1 MLEDDNKQLDL
12 NETSE
17 VTADN
22 EAGEIISESE
32 NISESVII
40 PEGDVKPE
48 EEIKPEEVKD
58 SEDVVKSGDDVK
70 LEEETKPEESVN
82 TDEAEN
88 TDEEL
93 TAEEVVASET
103 ETSAKKASKGFK
115 LEKGTTAYEVFDW
128 LRTIC
133 IGVLAGVF
141 IVVFLIQRD
150 NVYGDSMVPTLSSG
164 DVVYAQKISNYFKSY
179 KRGDIVVLDG
189 HDMEGYNSK
198 EYLIK
203 RIVGLPGETVR
214 IDNGHVFIKPEGA
227 DEFFLLMEDYL
238 PNGVRTSMREEGLRK
253 GYNEVTL
260 GENEYYVLGDNR
272 PVSNDSRNLGPFTND
287 RIKGVAI
294 IRVYP
299 LNEMKLL

>member
-12 NETSE
+12 NEASE
-17 VTADN
+17 VAADN
-22 EAGEIISESE
+22 EAGEIISESV
-32 NISESVII
+32 SI
-40 PEGDVKPE
+40 PESDVKPE
-48 EEIKPEEVKD
+48 EEIKPEEDKV
-58 SEDVVKSGDDVK
+58 SEDPVKSGDDVK
-70 LEEETKPEESVN
+70 PEEETKPEETVN
-82 TDEAEN
+82 ADEAEN

-93 TAEEVVASET
+93 TAEAVVASET
-103 ETSAKKASKGFK
+103 ESSAKKASKGFK
-115 LEKGTTAYEVFDW
+115 LEKGTTAYEIFDW

-203 RIVGLPGETVR
+203 RIVGLPGETVK
-214 IDNGHVFIKPEGA
+214 IEDGHVYIKPV
-227 DEFFLLMEDYL
+227 DSTEFFLLQENYISD
-238 PNGVRTSMREEGLRK
+238 VIATRMREEGLRK

-287 RIKGVAI
+287 RIKGVAV

-299 LNEMKLL
+299 LSEMKLL

>member
-1 MLEDDNKQLDL
+1 MMLEDNNKQLDL
-12 NETSE
+12 NEDSE

-32 NISESVII
+32 IVTETGTASES
-40 PEGDVKPE
+40 DVKPE
-48 EEIKPEEVKD
+48 EEPKPEDDNDSENEVKPED
-58 SEDVVKSGDDVK
+58 SV
-70 LEEETKPEESVN
+70 KPEESVN
-82 TDEAEN
+82 TDEAEKN
-88 TDEEL
+88 DEDL
-93 TAEEVVASET
+93 TVEEVVASET
-103 ETSAKKASKGFK
+103 ESSGKKASKGFK

-189 HDMEGYNSK
+189 HDMEGYNKK

-203 RIVGLPGETVR
+203 RIIGLPGETVR
-214 IDNGHVFIKPEGA
+214 IA
-227 DEFFLLMEDYL
+227 DGMSISSLKILM
-238 PNGVRTSMREEGLRK
+238 SFSCFRK
-253 GYNEVTL
+253 IIFQV
-260 GENEYYVLGDNR
+260 
-272 PVSNDSRNLGPFTND
+272 VSKHL
-287 RIKGVAI
+287 
-294 IRVYP
+294 
-299 LNEMKLL
+299 

>member
-12 NETSE
+12 NEDSE
-17 VTADN
+17 VAADN
-22 EAGEIISESE
+22 EAGEIISES
-32 NISESVII
+32 
-40 PEGDVKPE
+40 DVKPE
-48 EEIKPEEVKD
+48 EEIKPKEDKV
-58 SEDVVKSGDDVK
+58 SEDPVKSGDDVK
-70 LEEETKPEESVN
+70 PEEETKPEETVN

-103 ETSAKKASKGFK
+103 ETSAKKTSKVFK
-115 LEKGTTAYEVFDW
+115 LEKGTTAYEIFDW

-150 NVYGDSMVPTLSSG
+150 NVYGDSMAPTLSSG

-203 RIVGLPGETVR
+203 RIVGLPGETVK
-214 IDNGHVFIKPEGA
+214 IEDGHVYIKPV
-227 DEFFLLMEDYL
+227 DSTEFFLLQENYISD
-238 PNGVRTSMREEGLRK
+238 VIATRMREEGLRK

-299 LNEMKLL
+299 LSEMKLL

>member
-12 NETSE
+12 NEDSE
-17 VTADN
+17 VAADN
-22 EAGEIISESE
+22 EAGEIISES
-32 NISESVII
+32 
-40 PEGDVKPE
+40 DVKPE
-48 EEIKPEEVKD
+48 EEIKPEEDIV
-58 SEDVVKSGDDVK
+58 SEDPVKSGDDVK
-70 LEEETKPEESVN
+70 PEEETKPEETVN

-115 LEKGTTAYEVFDW
+115 LEKGTTAYEIFDW

-150 NVYGDSMVPTLSSG
+150 NVYGDSMAPTLSSG

-203 RIVGLPGETVR
+203 RIVGLPGETVK
-214 IDNGHVFIKPEGA
+214 IEDGHVYIKPV
-227 DEFFLLMEDYL
+227 DSTEFFLLQENYISD
-238 PNGVRTSMREEGLRK
+238 VIATRMREEGLRK

-287 RIKGVAI
+287 RIKGVAV